1 MCWRALELRAVR
13 KVMARSWATC
23 RSVLPNRKSCR
34 CGLVLPLRRGLGA
47 LGDLQAAG
55 EQDTGY
61 RKPPDEKRGGCRE
74 PRAVPCLNET
84 RAADRPPRALSVPT
98 ARKTARRIAGGFVL
112 VGLLKVKPTACVTRV
127 WAGWIMPEM
136 LQMFQGGK
144 MPVKA

>member
-1 MCWRALELRAVR
+1 MVLEGDCPMLDRLYYA
-13 KVMARSWATC
+13 
-23 RSVLPNRKSCR
+23 
-34 CGLVLPLRRGLGA
+34 PLRHGLGA
-47 LGDLQAAG
+47 FGDLHSAG

-112 VGLLKVKPTACVTRV
+112 VGLLKVKPTACATCV
-127 WAGWIMPEM
+127 WAG
-136 LQMFQGGK
+136 
-144 MPVKA
+144 